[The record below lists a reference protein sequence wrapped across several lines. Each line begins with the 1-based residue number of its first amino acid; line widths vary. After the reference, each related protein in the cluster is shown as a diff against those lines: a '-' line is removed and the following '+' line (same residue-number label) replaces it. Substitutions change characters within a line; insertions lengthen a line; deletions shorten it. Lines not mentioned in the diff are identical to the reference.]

1 MPKPPKR
8 AEPPPPRAVARAA
21 TSPSPWPVVAALI
34 VLTILV
40 FARIAGH
47 DYINYDDPDYVT
59 RNTIVQQ
66 GLTASGIRWAFT
78 TLKPY
83 YWQPLTWLSLMLDCS
98 LWGAP
103 ASPHLLVN
111 LLLHTTSAVLLFL
124 TLRRATGAHWP
135 SAIAAALWAIHP
147 LRVESVAWV
156 AERKDVLSTLFFLAA
171 TLAWVLYA
179 ERRGDAR
186 YAVVVVLFIL
196 ALMSKP
202 MVVTLP
208 IALLILDVWPLR
220 RLSLGWR
227 RLIVEKL
234 PLAAL
239 AGIVLALTFSGQAR
253 AIGNVPLPIRLANA
267 VTGYVAYLGK
277 MVVPTGLAIVYPYR
291 YRINGAAVLAALI
304 VLAAITAAI
313 IVLRKS
319 KPYLAA
325 GWLWYL
331 LTLVPVIGIVQ
342 AGPQAMADRFTYLP
356 SIGILVAVVWLIADL
371 VSSSQ
376 PLRRLALVG
385 AMLLIGAFAMLS
397 AWQAG
402 FWRNSETLFT
412 HALEVTT
419 DNVVAHLSLG
429 ETLLEQRRPDEAN
442 AHYAEAVRLSEGAPL
457 PLAEAGAAFLRQKRY
472 AQAIE
477 PLQSAVALDPAN
489 SGIQENLGL
498 ALLGSSRPADAL
510 PHLEAALKLN
520 DGARVT
526 ELRQSIGNAK
536 LSLGR
541 GEEALRDLQQAATGS
556 AASRAAATN
565 DLANAYASKGDDARA
580 ERTYREAIRL
590 DPKLYDARMNLA
602 ALLSRTGHNDEAIA
616 QIREAAKLQ
625 PRSVEPRVY
634 LALVLAQL
642 NRHPEAA
649 AAASEAQQLDP
660 KAANDY
666 FTSALRMPSSPS
678 NLEQFIAA
686 MKQ

>member
-1 MPKPPKR
+1 MPKPQKR
-8 AEPPPPRAVARAA
+8 AEPAPRAVAKAA
-21 TSPSPWPVVAALI
+21 ALPSPWPVIIGLV
-34 VLTILV
+34 VLTVLV

-59 RNTIVQQ
+59 RNTVVQQ
-66 GLTASGIRWAFT
+66 GLTAGGIRWAFT
-78 TLKPY
+78 TLQPY

-98 LWGAP
+98 LWGAT

-111 LLLHTTSAVLLFL
+111 LFLHTTSAVLLFL
-124 TLRRATGAHWP
+124 ALRRATGAHWP

-171 TLAWVLYA
+171 LLAWVLYA
-179 ERRGDAR
+179 ERRTAGR
-186 YAVVVVLFIL
+186 YATVVVLFVL

-220 RLSLGWR
+220 RLALGWR
-227 RLIVEKL
+227 RLIVEKI
-234 PLAAL
+234 PLAVL

-253 AIGNVPLPIRLANA
+253 AIGAVPLPIRLANA
-267 VTGYVAYLGK
+267 VTGYLAYLGK
-277 MVVPTGLAIVYPYR
+277 TVLPTGLAIVYPYR
-291 YRINGAAVLAALI
+291 YRVNGAAVLAALVI
-304 VLAAITAAI
+304 LAAITAAV

-331 LTLVPVIGIVQ
+331 VTLVPVIGIVQ
-342 AGPQAMADRFTYLP
+342 AGPQAMADRFTYIP
-356 SIGILVAVVWLIADL
+356 SIGLFIAVVWLVADL
-371 VSSSQ
+371 VTTSQ

-385 AMLLIGAFAMLS
+385 AALLIGLFAAVS
-397 AWQAG
+397 VWQAG

-412 HALEVTT
+412 RALAVTT
-419 DNVVAHLSLG
+419 DNVIAHLSLG

-442 AHYAEAVRLSEGAPL
+442 AHYAEAVRLSDGAAM
-457 PLAEAGAAFLRQKRY
+457 PLAEAGAAFLRQKKY

-477 PLQSAVALDPAN
+477 PLQRAVHVDPNN
-489 SGIQENLGL
+489 SGVQENLGL
-498 ALLGSSRPADAL
+498 ALLGSNRPADAL
-510 PHLEAALKLN
+510 PHLEAALQHN
-520 DGARVT
+520 DGKRVT

-541 GEEALRDLQQAATGS
+541 GDEALHDLQQAATGS

-565 DLANAYASKGDDARA
+565 DLANAYSAKGDDANA
-580 ERTYREAIRL
+580 ERSYREAIRL

-602 ALLSRTGHNDEAIA
+602 ALLSRAGHNDEAIA
-616 QIREAAKLQ
+616 QIQQAAKLQ

-649 AAASEAQQLDP
+649 AAATEAQQLDP

-666 FTSALRMPSSPS
+666 FTTALRMPPSPT

-686 MKQ
+686 MKH